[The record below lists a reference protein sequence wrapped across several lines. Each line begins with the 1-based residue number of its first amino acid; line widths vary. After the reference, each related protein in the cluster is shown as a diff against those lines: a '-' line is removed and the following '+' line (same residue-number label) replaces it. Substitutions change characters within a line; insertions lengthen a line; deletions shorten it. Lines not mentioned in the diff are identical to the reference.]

1 VLCTLLA
8 IASKPTAVSTP
19 FILLALDAGIAAGSW
34 RVALARRWPLH
45 AASFAT
51 LALLAAFG
59 VVEGVLRDDSGMT
72 GFGLGVAGTTPAGYA
87 ALSLRALGLYGALV
101 VWPPLLAIDRGVEA
115 LSAWWMPVAGV
126 AILAAMLTL
135 TVLGARRRA
144 WWWTLPACAM
154 LALLPTTSV
163 VPLADAAV
171 DHRMYLP
178 LVAVAVGLAALG
190 ARAPRAA
197 ATTLLAAALGA
208 ETFATVRRVGD
219 FADPVGLWSEVVA
232 ASPTHARGY
241 INRSMHLLEL
251 QRDDEATADLL
262 VAERLMP
269 GNPSVQTNLAILE
282 IRRGKPADAL
292 RRLDVVATRTR
303 GDAAVLGARGDAL
316 RALGAPR
323 EAAANYALAAERAP
337 SVALYPLLEGN
348 ALAELGDDA
357 GALAAFARAASRA
370 SRDDGLRASAH
381 FNIGNMHYR
390 AGRIDDAR
398 DSYRRALA
406 DDPTHAEARRWLRE
420 TEDFDGS

>member
-1 VLCTLLA
+1 
-8 IASKPTAVSTP
+8 
-19 FILLALDAGIAAGSW
+19 
-34 RVALARRWPLH
+34 
-45 AASFAT
+45 
-51 LALLAAFG
+51 
-59 VVEGVLRDDSGMT
+59 
-72 GFGLGVAGTTPAGYA
+72 
-87 ALSLRALGLYGALV
+87 
-101 VWPPLLAIDRGVEA
+101 
-115 LSAWWMPVAGV
+115 
-126 AILAAMLTL
+126 
-135 TVLGARRRA
+135 
-144 WWWTLPACAM
+144 
-154 LALLPTTSV
+154 
-163 VPLADAAV
+163 
-171 DHRMYLP
+171 
-178 LVAVAVGLAALG
+178 
-190 ARAPRAA
+190 
-197 ATTLLAAALGA
+197 
-208 ETFATVRRVGD
+208 VRRVGD

-241 INRSMHLLEL
+241 INRSMHLLEES
-251 QRDDEATADLL
+251 RDDEAAEDLL

-398 DSYRRALA
+398 DSYRRALEA
-406 DDPTHAEARRWLRE
+406 DPTHAEARRWLRE
-420 TEDFDGS
+420 TEDSDGS